1 MTGIINLS
9 QRQLLKGLGLGSGLV
24 LGVHIGTH
32 KFPFGEAADAAEPA
46 DQQFRPNVFLA
57 IDETGLVTIVASR
70 AEMGTGIKTDLP
82 LVLADELDA
91 DWRRVKIVQSRGDP
105 KYGDQ
110 NTDGSRSTWQF
121 FGPMRLAGATAR
133 QMLETAASQIWE
145 VPVGECRAQNG
156 FIVHASSG
164 RKFAFGDLATLAATM
179 PAPPTD
185 RVRLKDRTEWRYIG
199 KPHPIVDL
207 DDIVHGRA
215 IYGIDVVVPGMKYA
229 SIERCPVYGGKVKS
243 FDPKAALVVAGVER
257 IIEIPATPMPTGFKP
272 LGGVAV
278 IANNTWSA
286 QQGRQRLRIEWDY
299 GPNAGFDST
308 IYRAELEAT
317 ARQPGKV
324 VRNEGNFDGALGA
337 AAKRVSADYFVPTLA
352 HAQMEVPNAVAH
364 WVASSCEIWAPTQNP
379 AQVRQTVAEVLGV
392 NEADLTVNMTLLGG
406 GFGRKSKP
414 DYVAEA
420 ALLSRMAGV
429 PIKVTW
435 TREDDI
441 EHDYYHAVCAQH
453 LEAGLDHDGHAT
465 AWLHRTVFPAIE
477 ATFQPDVVYGSGG
490 ELGQGVVDMPYDI
503 PNVRCENGAAA
514 NHVRIGWYRSVYNIP
529 HAFAVC
535 SFADELAAAAGKD
548 PVEFLREL
556 LGAPRALDLKALGI
570 LVDYPNYG
578 VGQLVPKIA
587 GDYPID
593 TGRLR
598 GVVDLVAANSN
609 WGEKLPPRQ
618 GRGIA
623 VHRSFLSYVAVVA
636 HVAVGNDGEVTIPRL
651 DMAIDCGLVVNP
663 DRVRAQ
669 LEGAAIMA
677 IGNTLYSNITF
688 KEGRAE
694 QSNYTDYLVART
706 DITPQTHVY
715 FVENDHP
722 PGGVGEPG
730 VPPTGPAICNA
741 IYAATG
747 KRIRALPVDPQ
758 LLKA

>member
-1 MTGIINLS
+1 MTGIANLS
-9 QRQLLKGLGLGSGLV
+9 RRQLLKSLGLGSGLV
-24 LGVHIGTH
+24 LGMHVGVR
-32 KFPFGEAADAAEPA
+32 KFPFAEAAEMAAG
-46 DQQFRPNVFLA
+46 QFQPNVFLS

-82 LVLADELDA
+82 LVLADELEA
-91 DWRRVKIVQSRGDP
+91 DWNRVKIVQARGDP

-121 FGPMRLAGATAR
+121 FGPMRMAGATAR
-133 QMLETAASQIWE
+133 QMLETAASEIWQ
-145 VPVGECRAQNG
+145 VPVIECRAQNG
-156 FIVHASSG
+156 FVVHASSG
-164 RKFAFGDLATLAATM
+164 RKLAFGDLASLCATM
-179 PAPPTD
+179 PVPPAES
-185 RVRLKDRTEWRYIG
+185 VHLKERTAWRYIG

-229 SIERCPVYGGKVKS
+229 SIERCPAYGGKVKS
-243 FDPKAALVVAGVER
+243 FDAKAALTVAGVER
-257 IIEIPATPMPTGFKP
+257 VVEIPATPMPSGFKP

-278 IANNTWSA
+278 IASNTWSA
-286 QQGRQRLRIEWDY
+286 QQGRQRLKIEWDY
-299 GPNAGFDST
+299 GPNAGYDST
-308 IYRAELEAT
+308 AYRAELEAT

-324 VRNEGNFDGALGA
+324 VRNEGNFDGALAA

-364 WVASSCEIWAPTQNP
+364 WVANSCEIWAPTQNP
-379 AQVRQTVAEVLGV
+379 AQVRQTVAQVLGV
-392 NEADLTVNMTLLGG
+392 DEADVTINMTLLGG

-420 ALLSRMAGV
+420 ALLSRMAGA

-441 EHDYYHAVCAQH
+441 QHDYYHAVCAQH
-453 LEAGLDHDGHAT
+453 LEAGLDRDGRAT

-477 ATFQPDVVYGSGG
+477 ATFAPHIVYGSGG
-490 ELGQGVVDMPYDI
+490 ELGQGVIDMPYDI

-548 PVEFLREL
+548 PVEYLRAL
-556 LGAPRALDLKALGI
+556 LGTPRALDLKALGL

-578 VGQLVPKIA
+578 VGQLAPKIA
-587 GDYPID
+587 NDYPID

-609 WGEKLPPRQ
+609 WGQKLPPRQ

-758 LLKA
+758 LLRA